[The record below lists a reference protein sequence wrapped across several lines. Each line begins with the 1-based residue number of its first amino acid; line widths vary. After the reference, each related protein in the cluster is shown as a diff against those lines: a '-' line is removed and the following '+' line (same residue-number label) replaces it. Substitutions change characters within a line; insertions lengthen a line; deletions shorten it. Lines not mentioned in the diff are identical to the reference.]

1 MKSYKTQLV
10 KVILF
15 AFLAL
20 SAVAVHAQNARIQF
34 DNLKYLETKANEIVE
49 VNIDGKLL
57 DLAKRVMI
65 KVNDQDAKK
74 VGEAIKGLEGIYVR
88 VYKFDNDNE
97 YNPSDIDQI
106 RSQLQTPG
114 WAKLANV
121 RSKKN
126 NQKIDVFTMFTGD
139 TMSGLAVVISENKSI
154 ALVNVIGPIDIDLL
168 AEMSGRLNIPKIDI
182 EKEEKIRR
190 TKHVEQKKNISGVGV
205 FIAVSLLY
213 SFEGERQ
220 RQRIRRGLRS
230 SGKEVSGEKSKNSVY
245 VARANGS
252 RNRSS
257 CRSKEFQDNDLH
269 RSSIS
274 ARKS

>member
-15 AFLAL
+15 AFLAMT
-20 SAVAVHAQNARIQF
+20 AVSVHAQNARIQF

-57 DLAKRVMI
+57 DLAKRVMV

-88 VYKFDNDNE
+88 VYKFENENE

-114 WAKLANV
+114 WSKLANV

-168 AEMSGRLNIPKIDI
+168 AEMSGKLNIPKIDI
-182 EKEEKIRR
+182 GKEEKP
-190 TKHVEQKKNISGVGV
+190 
-205 FIAVSLLY
+205 
-213 SFEGERQ
+213 
-220 RQRIRRGLRS
+220 
-230 SGKEVSGEKSKNSVY
+230 
-245 VARANGS
+245 
-252 RNRSS
+252 
-257 CRSKEFQDNDLH
+257 
-269 RSSIS
+269 
-274 ARKS
+274 